1 MPGVEKSGKGDR
13 ERAPFDIYILTGGGF
28 DIRQQ
33 RLSSLCRERH
43 DYLLRATIWALK
55 REAYVAALSA

>member
-1 MPGVEKSGKGDR
+1 MSGVEKSGTGER
-13 ERAPFDIYILTGGGF
+13 ERAPLDIYILAGGGN

-55 REAYVAALSA
+55 REA